1 MRTAFLRKGI
11 GGIICG
17 CAEEKMFR
25 SNTGRVVAPMA
36 HLNVWSQ
43 WRAQARMPAIRQLPC
58 GAVCLRLVKVAVP
71 LRSAT
76 ARPLTAAGA
85 QVAENLDPES
95 PRPWAS
101 WFGAPFG
108 ITVQA
113 PSFPVASA
121 QASSCDRLVTSGD
134 GTDTIPTNL
143 RVLLTLGDAV
153 ADSATKLRVTKRY
166 SFRRR
171 SEHSAAYLTDR
182 ACATLSMHRRLTS
195 CGATPPDAHNIAGAT
210 GGLIVPVLRSAV
222 S

>member
-85 QVAENLDPES
+85 QVAENLDP
-95 PRPWAS
+95 
-101 WFGAPFG
+101 
-108 ITVQA
+108 QA